1 MSQTFEDVHYVV
13 VGRRSAHKRA
23 EVENLLQGRP
33 EFRVLIDRRTMER
46 RKSMAVLGSDNRTGI
61 DRRK

>member
-1 MSQTFEDVHYVV
+1 MSQTFEDIHYVV
-13 VGRRSAHKRA
+13 VGRRSAHKRV

-33 EFRVLIDRRTMER
+33 EFRIVIDRRTAER
-46 RKSMAVLGSDNRTGI
+46 RRSTAVMGSDNRTGI